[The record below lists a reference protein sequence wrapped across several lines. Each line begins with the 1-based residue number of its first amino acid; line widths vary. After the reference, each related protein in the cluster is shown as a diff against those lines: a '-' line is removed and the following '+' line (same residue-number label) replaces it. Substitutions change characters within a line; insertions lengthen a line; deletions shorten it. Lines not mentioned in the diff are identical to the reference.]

1 MFFFTVEYE
10 LGWVQ
15 LTLLKQSMTIKR
27 KEGGGPVVA
36 SKMGK
41 KQLLGRIFKRFFIL
55 IFLHV

>member
-41 KQLLGRIFKRFFIL
+41 KQLARCRWYEG
-55 IFLHV
+55 HVCQGV